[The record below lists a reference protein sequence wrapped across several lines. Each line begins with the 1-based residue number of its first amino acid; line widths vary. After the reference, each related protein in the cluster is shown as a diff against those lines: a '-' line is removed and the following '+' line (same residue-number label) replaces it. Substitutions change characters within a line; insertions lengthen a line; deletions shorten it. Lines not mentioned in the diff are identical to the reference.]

1 MATGEGDRL
10 GDLPDSV
17 LTHILSLLGN
27 GKEVVRTCVLSK
39 RWRFLWMSVPVS
51 LDFNFPVSQTREA
64 TLDYLA
70 FIHREIYYWRFCQ
83 KIREFCVWQLRYE
96 EEYARDVDLW
106 VHFALKLANVE
117 SFTLEFY
124 VYYQVYDLP
133 QFAFKN
139 SFLRKLDLWFC
150 QLNPSGSISWNSLVS
165 LTFGYM
171 DFKDGVMEKVLSGC
185 PNLERL
191 SLYSVSGIHPLEI
204 SSVKLTEL
212 AIDNY
217 YDHNNDLWLEISAPY
232 IQNLRLSGLC
242 REIRIGQGNLASLVT
257 ATLTLVYHFED
268 EQTNMVKETSCLKE
282 LLHSVAHVENLKL
295 GHWCIQCLSIFEM
308 RGWQFPPSSRKFLEL
323 SVGFEQLDF
332 LGICSFLQSSLDLET
347 LVIKWYGNRSSDWL
361 SRYTSEH
368 EQARRFETHNF
379 NCSFPYL
386 KTIKILNFYGSML
399 PLVKYLLKHATVLEK
414 FVIDAAL
421 GDSDVSPEYIKIA
434 LELLSFP
441 RSSPNASVIF
451 SF

>member
-10 GDLPDSV
+10 GDCPAQFLF
-17 LTHILSLLGN
+17 THPLFYHSIS
-27 GKEVVRTCVLSK
+27 
-39 RWRFLWMSVPVS
+39 
-51 LDFNFPVSQTREA
+51 DFPVSQTREA

-117 SFTLEFY
+117 SFTL
-124 VYYQVYDLP
+124 D
-133 QFAFKN
+133 
-139 SFLRKLDLWFC
+139 
-150 QLNPSGSISWNSLVS
+150 ISWNSLVS

-295 GHWCIQCLSIFEM
+295 GHWCIRFI
-308 RGWQFPPSSRKFLEL
+308 P
-323 SVGFEQLDF
+323 
-332 LGICSFLQSSLDLET
+332 T
-347 LVIKWYGNRSSDWL
+347 L
-361 SRYTSEH
+361 H
-368 EQARRFETHNF
+368 
-379 NCSFPYL
+379 YL
-386 KTIKILNFYGSML
+386 N
-399 PLVKYLLKHATVLEK
+399 
-414 FVIDAAL
+414 
-421 GDSDVSPEYIKIA
+421 
-434 LELLSFP
+434 
-441 RSSPNASVIF
+441 
-451 SF
+451 